1 MGLLFEPTDERVSP
15 LQDRVKII
23 DTKKQYEAVAGRRL
37 CGTHQ
42 RRMPMGAPLV
52 EAERDRSICVEDLPK
67 IAMGGRCLR
76 PAEQRLVPFEAA
88 GHLAYANDRPRSLH
102 AAPRES

>member
-1 MGLLFEPTDERVSP
+1 MGLLFEPTHERACP

-23 DTKKQYEAVAGRRL
+23 DTKKQDEAISGRRL

-52 EAERDRSICVEDLPK
+52 EAEQDRSIRVEDLPK
-67 IAMGGRCLR
+67 VGMGGRCLR

-88 GHLAYANDRPRSLH
+88 GHIAYANNRPRSLH
-102 AAPRES
+102 AAPPES